1 MSDDQ
6 HSEPPAD
13 GPRPVGGNTFQ
24 QEVQHNPATARVPDA
39 VGRGVFA
46 TGAIVMH
53 GPHDFVVDFVQSL
66 AAPRRVVARVAL
78 PSTVIPLFVVALQEN
93 LGKYQQ
99 SFGPVPRMPAP
110 PPGTA
115 AAALPP
121 PITEVYEQLKLPDDL
136 LSGAYANT
144 VVISHS
150 PAEFCFDFVTS
161 FFPRSAVSS
170 RVYLA
175 APHVPELLDS
185 LSRAFDQFRHKNQQQ
200 ARPPQ
205 PPPQGN

>member
-1 MSDDQ
+1 MPEDPRP
-6 HSEPPAD
+6 EPPAD
-13 GPRPVGGNTFQ
+13 GPRSVGGNTFQ
-24 QEVQHNPATARVPDA
+24 QEVQHNPATARVPDT

-66 AAPRRVVARVAL
+66 APPRRVVARIAL
-78 PSTVIPLFVVALQEN
+78 PPTVIPLFVAALHEN

-99 SFGPVPRMPAP
+99 NFGPVPRMPSP
-110 PPGTA
+110 PPGA
-115 AAALPP
+115 GQASPPP

-136 LSGAYANT
+136 LSGVYAHT

-161 FFPRSAVSS
+161 FFPRSAVSC
-170 RVYLA
+170 RVYLS
-175 APHVPELLDS
+175 APHVSELLDS
-185 LSRAFDQFRHKNQQQ
+185 LSRAFEQFRQKSQQS
-200 ARPPQ
+200 RSPQ
-205 PPPQGN
+205 PPPQAN